1 MRLETC
7 YYCSSTVWPG
17 HGIQFVRNDC
27 KIFRFC
33 RSRCHRA
40 FKKKWNPRKSK
51 WTKAHRKFAG
61 KDLTTDATFEFE
73 KRRNEPVKYSR
84 ELWENTYEA
93 IEKIEK
99 IRTKRERHH
108 IMKRLRQGTLDR
120 KAADL
125 REVRDY
131 IHLVR
136 APNATKPMEEIE
148 MVQKAIA
155 KREEAGE
162 LLTKVGTTVATTK
175 KLSALRRRAPKIEV
189 TMETS
194 DTEQMVAE
202 VME

>member
-7 YYCSSTVWPG
+7 YYCSSTIWPG

-40 FKKKWNPRKSK
+40 FKKKWNPRKSR

-61 KDLTTDATFEFE
+61 KDLTTDTTFEFE
-73 KRRNEPVKYSR
+73 KRRNEPVKYDR
-84 ELWENTYEA
+84 ELWQNTFKA
-93 IEKIEK
+93 MGRIEEV
-99 IRTKRERHH
+99 RTKRERHH

-120 KAADL
+120 KSADL

-148 MVQKAIA
+148 MVQKAMA
-155 KREEAGE
+155 KREESGE
-162 LLTKVGTTVATTK
+162 LLTKIGTTVATTK
-175 KLSALRRRAPKIEV
+175 KLTALRRRAPKIEV

-194 DTEQMVAE
+194 DNEQMRAE
-202 VME
+202 EME